1 MLDSRDLIQERD
13 DLKEEILN
21 NFNECFP
28 QYEVEIFED
37 ILFDEEEIESWR
49 EFWEGELQTI
59 EEIDDLENEV
69 STSEWDYG
77 LLLIPEKDFEEYVQ
91 VMITDCEY
99 ISEDFPSWIKIDW
112 ETTTDNVKVDY
123 SEVEFRGETYYHRS

>member
-21 NFNECFP
+21 DFNECFP
-28 QYEVEIFED
+28 QYEAETFED

-49 EFWEGELQTI
+49 ENWEDDLQTI

-69 STSEWDYG
+69 CNSEWDYG
-77 LLLIPEKDFEEYVQ
+77 LALIPEGDFEDYVQ
-91 VMITDCEY
+91 ELISDCGY
-99 ISEDFPSWIKIDW
+99 INNDVPSWIKIDW
-112 ETTTDNVKVDY
+112 ETTAENVKVGY
-123 SEVEFRGETYYHRS
+123 SEVEFRGETYYYQS

>member
-28 QYEVEIFED
+28 QYEVETFEN

-49 EFWEGELQTI
+49 EYWEDELQTI
-59 EEIDDLENEV
+59 EEIDDLENEI
-69 STSEWDYG
+69 SNSEWDYG
-77 LLLIPEKDFEEYVQ
+77 LILIPEKDFEDYVREL
-91 VMITDCEY
+91 ITDCGY
-99 ISEDFPSWIKIDW
+99 ISNDFPSWIEIDW
-112 ETTTDNVKVDY
+112 ETTAENVKADY
-123 SEVEFRGETYYHRS
+123 SEVEFRGETYYYRS